1 LPFLPLDL
9 DRGLPQL
16 DARGVDQDVEPT
28 APVVGGGEEILDHLR
43 FA

>member
-1 LPFLPLDL
+1 LPFLLLDL

-16 DARGVDQDVEPT
+16 DTGGVDQDVEPT
-28 APVVGGGEEILDHLR
+28 APVVGGGDEITGNLR